1 MNCYALFIDH
11 FLHHLQQLRPL
22 LLQSSCTRAA
32 AFARIH
38 RGVFVIRIPRSGFGG
53 CNLSL
58 SLRPR
63 AFHVVIISK
72 LSLHHCLTAVV
83 AGLSQ
88 IPKEIATNSVEC
100 SPTLKRTQN
109 GLLSHV
115 IRWGVSSGLRA
126 GARIPPNFS
135 SQNSK
140 DSAFAL
146 SFNVLG
152 NISLHLDTSS
162 CMTSRQS
169 FLSRHAPVLEYDKT
183 SLMAL
188 QDVSTNEWDTNADL
202 DSIEKIFTSTPHDL
216 HRDNVA

>member
-1 MNCYALFIDH
+1 MLESICSLWVTHESEIRKGKYWLEAAVNCYALFIDH
-11 FLHHLQQLRPL
+11 FLHHLQQLRSL

-38 RGVFVIRIPRSGFGG
+38 RGVFVIRIPCSGFGG

-126 GARIPPNFS
+126 GARISQLS
-135 SQNSK
+135 SQTRKIRPSHC
-140 DSAFAL
+140 
-146 SFNVLG
+146 
-152 NISLHLDTSS
+152 HL
-162 CMTSRQS
+162 M
-169 FLSRHAPVLEYDKT
+169 F
-183 SLMAL
+183 
-188 QDVSTNEWDTNADL
+188 
-202 DSIEKIFTSTPHDL
+202 
-216 HRDNVA
+216 